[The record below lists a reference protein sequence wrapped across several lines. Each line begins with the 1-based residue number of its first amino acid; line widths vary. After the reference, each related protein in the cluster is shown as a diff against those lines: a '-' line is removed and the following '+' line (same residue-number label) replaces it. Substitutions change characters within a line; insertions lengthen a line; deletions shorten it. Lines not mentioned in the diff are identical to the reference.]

1 MTPVFISSDQEEYK
15 LGNKAGQALLLHL
28 PSLFT
33 DIKKSCWMQLEKLSK
48 WYLKYQDLSDT
59 LIRKNEFSPIILD

>member
-33 DIKKSCWMQLEKLSK
+33 DIKNRDKCT
-48 WYLKYQDLSDT
+48 LKISLNAI
-59 LIRKNEFSPIILD
+59 LNIRI

>member
-28 PSLFT
+28 PPLFA
-33 DIKKSCWMQLEKLSK
+33 DINKS
-48 WYLKYQDLSDT
+48 Y
-59 LIRKNEFSPIILD
+59 